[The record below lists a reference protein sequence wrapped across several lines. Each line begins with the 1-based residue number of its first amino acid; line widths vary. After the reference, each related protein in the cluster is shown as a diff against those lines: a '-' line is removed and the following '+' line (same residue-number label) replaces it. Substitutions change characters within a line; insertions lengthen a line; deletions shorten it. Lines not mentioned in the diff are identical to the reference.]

1 MAQRKRQHVLS
12 SARSRRQSPMIVV
25 NGPEMGLEQPVR
37 APAAHWAAVRRHEGC
52 ARNVVAD
59 STPHRGSP
67 ISRIWSKPVEPLPE
81 LGSETCSDE
90 RPSERSTLQPACA
103 LRRPSPRE
111 RLLQKA
117 RWRDGTTRLHSK
129 IFKPTLRGVGVL
141 FALRGCTLAFYWSDL
156 ARLRSRGRRRNK
168 RIDSID
174 GSQ

>member
-1 MAQRKRQHVLS
+1 
-12 SARSRRQSPMIVV
+12 MIVV

-90 RPSERSTLQPACA
+90 AQ
-103 LRRPSPRE
+103 RE
-111 RLLQKA
+111 DHL
-117 RWRDGTTRLHSK
+117 TTRLR
-129 IFKPTLRGVGVL
+129 PEA
-141 FALRGCTLAFYWSDL
+141 ALA
-156 ARLRSRGRRRNK
+156 ARTAAAKGALERRNHAIAFK
-168 RIDSID
+168 NI
-174 GSQ
+174 